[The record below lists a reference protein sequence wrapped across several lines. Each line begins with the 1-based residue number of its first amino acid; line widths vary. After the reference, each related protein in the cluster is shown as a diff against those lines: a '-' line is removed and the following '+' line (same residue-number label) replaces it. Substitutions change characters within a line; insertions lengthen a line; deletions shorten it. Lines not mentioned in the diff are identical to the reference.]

1 MTSATMVLILFI
13 LLAIFRLVLP
23 RTVPWV
29 DHLVRLNAGAGAKA
43 EWMAPPQV
51 VEQVAWDYRAAQE
64 WVAMCAA
71 NWGKFASRIDNY
83 TTGVYLQQQ
92 RRILAALVQSRKPR
106 LTTEFSA
113 VHTLSVRYFSSDGLR
128 CLLIDRQTSR
138 AVTTLDYWSGRS
150 LCRQQLDDRAFVYQ
164 LQFDA
169 QGNRWKIAQLV
180 QELPLG
186 WENGKTRGRVRVS
199 AELPVAAG
207 RDS

>member
-1 MTSATMVLILFI
+1 MTATTMVLILFI
-13 LLAIFRLVLP
+13 LLTIFRLLLP

-29 DHLVRLNAGAGAKA
+29 DHLARLNAGAGAKA

-92 RRILAALVQSRKPR
+92 RLILAALVQSRKPR

-164 LQFDA
+164 LQYDA
-169 QGNRWKIAQLV
+169 QDNRWKIAQLV

-186 WENGKTRGRVRVS
+186 WENGKTKGRVKVS

>member
-1 MTSATMVLILFI
+1 MLSATMVFIIFI
-13 LLAIFRLVLP
+13 LLAIFRLLLP
-23 RTVPWV
+23 RAVPWV
-29 DHLVRLNAGAGAKA
+29 DHLVRLNAGAGPKA

-51 VEQVAWDYRAAQE
+51 VEQVTWDYRAAQG

-71 NWGKFASRIDNY
+71 NWGRFASRLDNY
-83 TTGVYLQQQ
+83 TTGAYLQQQ
-92 RRILAALVQSRKPR
+92 RRVVAALMQSRQPR

-138 AVTTLDYWSGRS
+138 AVTTLDYWSGRP

-164 LQFDA
+164 IQYDT
-169 QGNRWKIAQLV
+169 QDNRWKIAQLV

-186 WENGKTRGRVRVS
+186 WENGKTKGRVKVS

>member
-1 MTSATMVLILFI
+1 MTAATMVLILFTF
-13 LLAIFRLVLP
+13 LAIFRLLVP
-23 RTVPWV
+23 RTVPWL

-64 WVAMCAA
+64 WATMCAA

-138 AVTTLDYWSGRS
+138 AVTTLDYWSGRP

-164 LQFDA
+164 LQYDT
-169 QGNRWKIAQLV
+169 QDNRWKIAQLV